1 MDYQPLID
9 ATSFLI
15 MAVTI
20 GGIAGIVLTLLG
32 VVPVMVTKQII
43 IFTQDDKEEVLN
55 KMQINVGDIS
65 DLVDEEDI
73 HY

>member
-9 ATSFLI
+9 AASFLI
-15 MAVTI
+15 MALTI
-20 GGIAGIVLTLLG
+20 GGIAGIVLALIG

>member
-20 GGIAGIVLTLLG
+20 GGIAGIVLALLG

-55 KMQINVGDIS
+55 KMQINVGVIS

>member
-9 ATSFLI
+9 AASFLI

-20 GGIAGIVLTLLG
+20 GGIAGIVLALLG
-32 VVPVMVTKQII
+32 VMPVMVTKQII

-65 DLVDEEDI
+65 DIVDEEDI
-73 HY
+73 NY

>member
-9 ATSFLI
+9 AASFLI

-20 GGIAGIVLTLLG
+20 GGIAGIVLALLG

-43 IFTQDDKEEVLN
+43 IFTQDDKEEVL
-55 KMQINVGDIS
+55 KRMQINVGDIS
-65 DLVDEEDI
+65 DIVDEEDI

>member
-9 ATSFLI
+9 AASFLI
-15 MAVTI
+15 MALTI
-20 GGIAGIVLTLLG
+20 GGIAGIVLALLG

>member
-20 GGIAGIVLTLLG
+20 GGIAGIVLALLG

>member
-9 ATSFLI
+9 AASFLI

-20 GGIAGIVLTLLG
+20 GGIAGIVLALLG

-65 DLVDEEDI
+65 DIVDEEDI

>member
-9 ATSFLI
+9 AASFLI

-20 GGIAGIVLTLLG
+20 GGIAGIVLALLG

>member
-9 ATSFLI
+9 AASFLI

-20 GGIAGIVLTLLG
+20 GGIAGIVLALLG
-32 VVPVMVTKQII
+32 VMPVMVTKQII

>member
-15 MAVTI
+15 MALTI
-20 GGIAGIVLTLLG
+20 GGIAGIVLALIG

>member
-9 ATSFLI
+9 AASFLI

-20 GGIAGIVLTLLG
+20 GGIAGIVLALLG
-32 VVPVMVTKQII
+32 VMPVMVTKQII

-65 DLVDEEDI
+65 DIVDEEDI